1 MHPLEEYRL
10 KNNLTLREL
19 SSKINIDNGNLSKII
34 SGLGGV
40 SKTVSYRIREKLG
53 IDIPPTRSI
62 KISEEAEVKINKLI
76 TKRIKDGRI
85 VMNDEGNVSLDK
97 DLLLEL
103 QEKAFSIGEN
113 DIKHKSNAI
122 FIGEIDSLED
132 SDGNTK
138 FTEISPGRYRMKVD
152 LVPNH
157 ARAGWLAGFEDPTYI
172 EELPKHEITVTEF
185 HKGKYVSF
193 EVDGDSMFDG
203 SIESV
208 PDGCIIT
215 GREIARHHWNYKLHA
230 HKYPNWVFVHRTE
243 GVLVKR
249 IKSQNLE
256 TGEIIL
262 LSLNPD
268 KDVYPDRSIFLD
280 DVYKIYN
287 VVKRELN

>member
-1 MHPLEEYRL
+1 MSDYQGEKFKEYLTKL
-10 KNNLTLREL
+10 KKSGHIMPSGNKFKMSDAYEMLDI
-19 SSKINIDNGNLSKII
+19 SKQALYQYFDSKNLSRETVNKI
-34 SGLGGV
+34 LKTFDV
-40 SKTVSYRIREKLG
+40 SEHEVFG
-53 IDIPPTRSI
+53 I
-62 KISEEAEVKINKLI
+62 
-76 TKRIKDGRI
+76 
-85 VMNDEGNVSLDK
+85 
-97 DLLLEL
+97 
-103 QEKAFSIGEN
+103 QE
-113 DIKHKSNAI
+113 HSNARY
-122 FIGEIDSLED
+122 IGDIESLED
-132 SDGNTK
+132 SEGNTK

-157 ARAGWLAGFEDPTYI
+157 ARAGWLAGFEDPTFI

-185 HKGKYVSF
+185 HKGKYLSF

-203 SIESV
+203 TIESV

-215 GREIARHHWNYKLHA
+215 GREIARHHWKYKLHA

-243 GVLVKR
+243 GILVKR

-268 KDVYPDRSIFLD
+268 KDIYPDRSIFLD
-280 DVYKIYN
+280 DVYKIFN